1 MAFVFV
7 TEDRILDAITE
18 KTDKSKMKSIM
29 DSAGDDVRW
38 NINDK
43 DRKNGKIVAWPLM
56 AAGKPT
62 KKNPTGTKPIV
73 IKTDE
78 IAIKAIQTKYRNDTD
93 HTGGKVGEINF
104 TINGVQQVTFRK
116 ETNLKPDPRVRTTN
130 SLKEAEATRLQELGS
145 AYIFDLA
152 INQNKVYGNWKDIK
166 TKDGGEA
173 YEGLKRI
180 WWENYRIPDVEDE
193 WIQNFYKQHKALL
206 PKVGNSKFDDVNREG
221 GFMDFITDFV
231 LDEFGHLLG
240 GKKDSWNPA
249 DIWLIKNEASVIQ
262 QIKREVGGTGNSASK
277 AIASVQLKQLNQIF
291 RQLYKQNIVMGI
303 SLKKVTGTRAK
314 YVTVNISQKFMNKV
328 GKISELG
335 SYTVGKGSEKPQCKL
350 DTKDDNGGK
359 TFETQDTRLFVDA
372 RGTLYNFQIKQN
384 STSSSLKYDNLK
396 FEPTAKGAG
405 AARIGKAPVHMV
417 MALLK
422 AHGIDFKNN
431 HNDKEYPRSYDGQAD
446 GFTTKSLGYEEKYK
460 QKLERI
466 SKHVT
471 LGVDVDQAVQN
482 LKLIFMSENAPDTAN
497 SKCMQITFLDEF
509 FKKDEKT
516 RNQIGTDMV
525 FLASKIGA
533 RFGPHGKIY

>member
-1 MAFVFV
+1 MAFIFV
-7 TEDRILDAITE
+7 TKDAILNAISE
-18 KTDKSKMKSIM
+18 KSDKSKMEDIL

-43 DRKNGKIVAWPLM
+43 DKKNGKIVAWPLM
-56 AAGKPT
+56 AAGKPS
-62 KKNPTGTKPIV
+62 KKNPTGTKPII

-78 IAIKAIQTKYRNDTD
+78 IGIKQIQRNYRSDKD
-93 HTGGKVGEINF
+93 HTGGKMGEINF
-104 TINGVQQVTFRK
+104 TINGVQQVTFK
-116 ETNLKPDPRVRTTN
+116 AEKNLKPDPTVRTTSN
-130 SLKEAEATRLQELGS
+130 LKEAEATRLQELGS

-152 INQNKVYGNWKDIK
+152 INKNRVYRNWKEIK
-166 TKDGGEA
+166 TNNRGEA
-173 YEGLKRI
+173 YLGLKDI
-180 WWENYRIPDVEDE
+180 WFEHYGLTDVEDE
-193 WIQNFYKQHKALL
+193 WIQNFYLQHKALL
-206 PKVGNSKFDDVNREG
+206 PRVGSSKFDDVNREG

-231 LDEFGHLLG
+231 LREFGHLLG

-249 DIWLIKNEASVIQ
+249 DIWLIKNESNVIQ
-262 QIKREVGGTGNSASK
+262 QIETQIGGTGNSESK
-277 AIASVQLKQLNQIF
+277 AVASVQLKQLNQIF
-291 RQLYKQNIVMGI
+291 RQLYKQKIIMGI
-303 SLKKVTGTRAK
+303 SLKKVSGSRAR

-328 GKISELG
+328 GKISEMG

-350 DTKDDNGGK
+350 DIKDDKGGK

-372 RGTLYNFQIKQN
+372 KGTQYNFQIKQN

-422 AHGIDFKNN
+422 SHGIKFDNN
-431 HNDKEYPRSYDGQAD
+431 HKDKEYPRSYDGSAD
-446 GFTTKSLGYEEKYK
+446 GFITKTLGYEEKYK

-466 SKHVT
+466 SKHVS
-471 LGVDVDQAVQN
+471 LGVDVDQAIRN

-509 FKKDEKT
+509 FKKDET
-516 RNQIGTDMV
+516 ARNQIGTDLV
-525 FLASKIGA
+525 FLASKVGS